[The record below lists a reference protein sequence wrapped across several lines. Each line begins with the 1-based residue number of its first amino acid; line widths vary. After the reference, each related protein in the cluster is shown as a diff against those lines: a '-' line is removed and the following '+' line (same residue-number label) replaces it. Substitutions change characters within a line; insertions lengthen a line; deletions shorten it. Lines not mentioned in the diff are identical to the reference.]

1 MRKIAI
7 VHFVNYKKGAQTR
20 GCMKSVMRYVSQMSK
35 TLWNGQQLVS
45 GIGCQP
51 ETVFDEFLSTKLLHH
66 KDGGVMFYHMVQS
79 FPKGADVDPR
89 TAHEAAR
96 RLAGYFEGCEV
107 LVCTH
112 VDREHI
118 HSHCII
124 NSVNFETGKKV
135 HMADEQIQAL
145 RVRNDQICEELRLP
159 KFQRDEQKR
168 SCGMSNAEYYTA
180 SKGESWKF
188 ELMRVIDECMR
199 CAGSREEFLILLRSE
214 GYDATW
220 TDSRKNITY
229 VTPDGRKCR
238 DNKLHIEKYLK
249 ENMEAEFGYRTE
261 NDNTRNVDAAQK
273 ADGRGATAG
282 TQRDGHGAEL
292 ERAAR
297 NAGQAVPAA
306 DAVRHGPENA
316 SDESRSAGI
325 SDQDANERRK
335 FRETGWEPEREV
347 FFRLQRVDR
356 QCAEI
361 YDNDFDRYEEPTY
374 GYGSGC
380 EEENSPVR
388 VDLDYGGDLVRGAV
402 RFGRAVE
409 QMTDDAP
416 TRDGTTIALHID
428 SKRRKKLWQKKTALG
443 HAEDDHE
450 EWTMEQHL

>member
-1 MRKIAI
+1 
-7 VHFVNYKKGAQTR
+7 
-20 GCMKSVMRYVSQMSK
+20 MKSVMRYVSQLSK
-35 TLWNGQQLVS
+35 TLWDGQPLVS

-51 ETVFDEFLSTKLLHH
+51 ETAFDEFLSTKLLHH

-135 HMADEQIQAL
+135 HMADEQIQEL

-199 CAGSREEFLILLRSE
+199 CAGNREEFLVLLRSE
-214 GYDATW
+214 GYNATW
-220 TDSRKNITY
+220 TDGRKNITY
-229 VTPDGRKCR
+229 TTPDGRKCR
-238 DNKLHIEKYLK
+238 DSKLHIEKYLK
-249 ENMEAEFGYRTE
+249 ENMETEFGYRTE
-261 NDNTRNVDAAQK
+261 NDNTRNVDSAQK

-316 SDESRSAGI
+316 SDESRSPGI

-347 FFRLQRVDR
+347 FFQLQGADR
-356 QCAEI
+356 EYEALP
-361 YDNDFDRYEEPTY
+361 DRDPERCEEAAF
-374 GYGSGC
+374 GYSTGSA
-380 EEENSPVR
+380 EENSPVR
-388 VDLDYGGDLVRGAV
+388 MDLNRGIDLVRDAV
-402 RFGRAVE
+402 RLGRAVE

-416 TRDGTTIALHID
+416 TRDGTTMPAYID
-428 SKRRKKLWQKKTALG
+428 SKRRRKLRQKKTALG

-450 EWTMEQHL
+450 DWNMEQKM

>member
-1 MRKIAI
+1 
-7 VHFVNYKKGAQTR
+7 
-20 GCMKSVMRYVSQMSK
+20 MKSVMRYVSQVNK

-51 ETVFDEFLSTKLLHH
+51 ETAFDEFLSTKLLHH

-96 RLAGYFEGCEV
+96 KLAGYFEGCEV

-124 NSVNFETGKKV
+124 NSVNFETGRKV
-135 HMADEQIQAL
+135 HMADEQIQEL
-145 RVRNDQICEELRLP
+145 RIRNDEICEKLGLP
-159 KFQRDEQKR
+159 KFQRDEQR
-168 SCGMSNAEYYTA
+168 QSHGMSNAEYYTA
-180 SKGESWKF
+180 VKGESWKF

-199 CAGSREEFLILLRSE
+199 CAGDREEFLVLLRSE

-249 ENMEAEFGYRTE
+249 ENMEAEFEYRTE

-273 ADGRGATAG
+273 ADGRGTTAG
-282 TQRDGHGAEL
+282 TRRDGDRAEL
-292 ERAAR
+292 ERDAQNAAR
-297 NAGQAVPAA
+297 SVSAA
-306 DAVRHGPENA
+306 DAVGRRPENA
-316 SDESRSAGI
+316 PDEGGRAGI
-325 SDQDANERRK
+325 PDQNADERRK
-335 FRETGWEPEREV
+335 IRETGWEPEREV
-347 FFRLQRVDR
+347 FFRLQNADR
-356 QCAEI
+356 EYEARPDRDPE
-361 YDNDFDRYEEPTY
+361 RYEETAF
-374 GYGSGC
+374 GYGADGT
-380 EEENSPVR
+380 EEDHHLR
-388 VDLDYGGDLVRGAV
+388 VDLDCGSDLVRSAV
-402 RFGRAVE
+402 QLGRAVE
-409 QMTDDAP
+409 QMTDNAP
-416 TRDGTTIALHID
+416 VRDGTTTPPHID
-428 SKRRKKLWQKKTALG
+428 SKRRKKLRQKKTALG

-450 EWTMEQHL
+450 DRKMEQQL

>member
-1 MRKIAI
+1 ME
-7 VHFVNYKKGAQTR
+7 
-20 GCMKSVMRYVSQMSK
+20 SVMRYVSQPGK
-35 TLWNGQQLVS
+35 TFWDSQNLIS

-51 ETVFDEFLSTKLLHH
+51 KTAFDEFLSTKLLHH
-66 KDGGVMFYHMVQS
+66 KDGGVMFYYMVQS
-79 FPKGADVDPR
+79 FPKGADIDPCA
-89 TAHEAAR
+89 AHEAAR

-112 VDREHI
+112 TDREHI

-135 HMADEQIQAL
+135 HMADEQIQEL
-145 RVRNDQICEELRLP
+145 RVRNDQICEELGLP
-159 KFQRDEQKR
+159 KFQRDEQR
-168 SCGMSNAEYYTA
+168 QSRGMSNAEYYTA
-180 SKGESWKF
+180 DRGESWKV

-199 CAGSREEFLILLRSE
+199 YAGNREEFLILLRSE

-229 VTPDGRKCR
+229 TTPEGRKCR
-238 DNKLHIEKYLK
+238 DSKLHIEKYLK

-273 ADGRGATAG
+273 ADGRGTTAG

-347 FFRLQRVDR
+347 FFQLQGADR
-356 QCAEI
+356 EYEALP
-361 YDNDFDRYEEPTY
+361 DRDPERCEEAAF
-374 GYGSGC
+374 GYSTGSA
-380 EEENSPVR
+380 EENSPVR
-388 VDLDYGGDLVRGAV
+388 MDLNRGIDLVRDAV
-402 RFGRAVE
+402 RLGRAVE

-416 TRDGTTIALHID
+416 TRDAATMPPHID

-450 EWTMEQHL
+450 EMRMDTM

>member
-1 MRKIAI
+1 
-7 VHFVNYKKGAQTR
+7 
-20 GCMKSVMRYVSQMSK
+20 MKSVMRYVSKFSK
-35 TLWNGQQLVS
+35 ALWDGQQLVS

-51 ETVFDEFLSTKLLHH
+51 ETAFDEFLSTKLLHH
-66 KDGGVMFYHMVQS
+66 KEGGVMFYHMVQS
-79 FPKGADVDPR
+79 FSKGAAIDPR
-89 TAHEAAR
+89 AAHEAAH

-112 VDREHI
+112 VDREHV

-135 HMADEQIQAL
+135 HIADKQIQEL
-145 RVRNDQICEELRLP
+145 RVRNDQICEELGVP
-159 KFQRDEQKR
+159 KFQRDEQR
-168 SCGMSNAEYYTA
+168 QSRGMSNAEYYTA
-180 SKGESWKF
+180 DRGESWKF

-199 CAGSREEFLILLRSE
+199 CAGNREAFLILLRSE

-229 VTPDGRKCR
+229 TTPEGRKCR
-238 DNKLHIEKYLK
+238 DSKLHIEKYLK

-282 TQRDGHGAEL
+282 TQRDSHGAEL

-306 DAVRHGPENA
+306 DAVGHGPENA
-316 SDESRSAGI
+316 PDEAGSTGSTDRDADERSRV
-325 SDQDANERRK
+325 
-335 FRETGWEPEREV
+335 RETGWESEREV
-347 FFRLQRVDR
+347 FFRLRGTDR
-356 QCAEI
+356 EYTKSC
-361 YDNDFDRYEEPTY
+361 DFNFGERRTGDFY
-374 GYGSGC
+374 GGARS

-388 VDLDYGGDLVRGAV
+388 VDLDYGGDLVRSAV
-402 RFGRAVE
+402 RLGRAVE

-416 TRDGTTIALHID
+416 TRDGTTMPAYID
-428 SKRRKKLWQKKTALG
+428 SKRRRKLRQKKTALG

-450 EWTMEQHL
+450 DWTMEQKM